1 MRFGSSNYVFK
12 KILNDDQIS
21 ENYESCTY
29 KGISLKVIY
38 FLLMTVLGAGLGIFL
53 ALTYPSMFVI
63 LAVSSGMVTLISS
76 IVALL
81 SIRLSKVFGTI
92 YCLFEGL
99 TLGVLSYIVT
109 QLVSGAVGVALLST
123 IAVFGVCAFLFVS
136 NVVKVNSK
144 FLRFLTMFVISYIFF
159 ALVLMVMQMFGYEM
173 NLGLN
178 LLVSAISIFIASLY
192 LFFDLENIRQVVQGQ
207 YPKQYEW
214 YAAFGLS
221 FTLIWLYVEILRI
234 AIVIL
239 SKANDR

>member
-1 MRFGSSNYVFK
+1 
-12 KILNDDQIS
+12 
-21 ENYESCTY
+21 
-29 KGISLKVIY
+29 
-38 FLLMTVLGAGLGIFL
+38 
-53 ALTYPSMFVI
+53 
-63 LAVSSGMVTLISS
+63 
-76 IVALL
+76 
-81 SIRLSKVFGTI
+81 
-92 YCLFEGL
+92 
-99 TLGVLSYIVT
+99 
-109 QLVSGAVGVALLST
+109 
-123 IAVFGVCAFLFVS
+123 
-136 NVVKVNSK
+136 
-144 FLRFLTMFVISYIFF
+144 MFVISYIFF
-159 ALVLMVMQMFGYEM
+159 ALVLMIMQMFGYEM

>member
-1 MRFGSSNYVFK
+1 
-12 KILNDDQIS
+12 
-21 ENYESCTY
+21 
-29 KGISLKVIY
+29 
-38 FLLMTVLGAGLGIFL
+38 
-53 ALTYPSMFVI
+53 
-63 LAVSSGMVTLISS
+63 
-76 IVALL
+76 
-81 SIRLSKVFGTI
+81 
-92 YCLFEGL
+92 
-99 TLGVLSYIVT
+99 
-109 QLVSGAVGVALLST
+109 
-123 IAVFGVCAFLFVS
+123 
-136 NVVKVNSK
+136 
-144 FLRFLTMFVISYIFF
+144 
-159 ALVLMVMQMFGYEM
+159 MQMFGYEM